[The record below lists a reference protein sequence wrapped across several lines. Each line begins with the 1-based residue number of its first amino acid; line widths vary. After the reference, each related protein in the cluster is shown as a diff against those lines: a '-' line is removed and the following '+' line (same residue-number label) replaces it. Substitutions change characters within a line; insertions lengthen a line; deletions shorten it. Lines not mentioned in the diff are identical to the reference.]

1 MNVSDALVFVESR
14 SKGVLATH
22 RSNGRPQMSNIVYG
36 TDGGSVL
43 VSITADRA
51 KTANMRRDPRASLHV
66 SADDFWSWVVLDC
79 EVALGPVAAQPGDQ
93 AVLALRALY
102 RSISGE
108 HPDWDDYDR
117 AMIADRRLVATLHP
131 VHAYGQ
137 GV

>member
-1 MNVSDALVFVESR
+1 MNVADAMGFVESR

-36 TDGGSVL
+36 TNDGSVL

-51 KTANMRRDPRASLHV
+51 KTTNMRRDPRASLHV

-79 EVALGPVAAQPGDQ
+79 EASLGPVAAEPGDD
-93 AVLALRALY
+93 AVMELRALY
-102 RSISGE
+102 RSLSGE

-117 AMIADRRLVATLHP
+117 AMIADHRLVATLHP